1 LLQPKSRGRLT
12 LASADPAAKPK
23 LHANFLSDPGGD
35 DLEALVRGVKIVR
48 RLVQAPA
55 MDAYRGEEVLPGTAA
70 TTDDEIRRF
79 THETLGTT
87 FHPAGTCKMGR
98 DRMAV
103 VDPELRVRG
112 IDGLR
117 VIDASVMPKVV
128 SGNTNAP
135 VIMIAEKGA
144 DMILGR
150 QAQADA
156 A

>member
-1 LLQPKSRGRLT
+1 M
-12 LASADPAAKPK
+12 SAPFSAIMIT
-23 LHANFLSDPGGD
+23 G
-35 DLEALVRGVKIVR
+35 ALVLPLTTVGMTEASITR
-48 RLVQAPA
+48 RPA
-55 MDAYRGEEVLPGTAA
+55 TPRTRSSRSTTAIRSRPILQVPAVA
-70 TTDDEIRRF
+70 TDEEIRRF
-79 THETLGTT
+79 TRENVGTG

-112 IDGLR
+112 VDGLR
-117 VIDASVMPKVV
+117 VIDASIMPTVI

>member
-1 LLQPKSRGRLT
+1 MRGF
-12 LASADPAAKPK
+12 K
-23 LHANFLSDPGGD
+23 L
-35 DLEALVRGVKIVR
+35 VR
-48 RLVQAPA
+48 RLVAAPG
-55 MDAYRGEEVLPGTAA
+55 MDAYRGEEVFPGPAVA
-70 TTDDEIRRF
+70 TDEDIRRF
-79 THETLGTT
+79 TRENLGTG

-112 IDGLR
+112 VDGLR
-117 VIDASVMPKVV
+117 VIDASVMPTVI

>member
-1 LLQPKSRGRLT
+1 MQPKSRGRLV
-12 LASADPAAKPK
+12 LASADPADKPK
-23 LHANFLSDPGGD
+23 LYANFLSDPGGE
-35 DLEALVRGVKIVR
+35 DLETLVRAFKIVR
-48 RLVQAPA
+48 RLVAAPA
-55 MDAYRGEEVLPGTAA
+55 MDAYRGEEVSPGPAVS
-70 TTDDEIRRF
+70 TDEEIRRF
-79 THETLGTT
+79 TRENLGTG
-87 FHPAGTCKMGR
+87 FHPVGTCKMGR

-103 VDPELRVRG
+103 VDPELKVRG

-117 VIDASVMPKVV
+117 VIDASVMPNVI

-150 QAQADA
+150 QQRADA